1 MATVGKQRTKKRRQS
16 QGWGLALPQG
26 HLAKPSTALATVS
39 WGRGYRHPGCR
50 PLPCAPADLAA
61 GLILASTP
69 LHSGP
74 RSCHTDPAVRAA
86 HRHTGVSG
94 LSNSPVPSLCPAA
107 QLTQIQSRGS
117 WETIKQEATPAN
129 ATPSSRAQGWADLGR
144 DLVMPPACSRPG
156 QGVLL
161 LAASVGDLG
170 SSPSLCVQA
179 D

>member
-1 MATVGKQRTKKRRQS
+1 MATVGKQRTKKRRRS

-39 WGRGYRHPGCR
+39 WGRGYRHPGRR

-86 HRHTGVSG
+86 YRHTGVSG
-94 LSNSPVPSLCPAA
+94 LSPAQLSRPFPLPSSPINSDPVQGLLGDNQAGSYPRERHPQQQDPGLGRPRQGPGHAPSLQQAW
-107 QLTQIQSRGS
+107 TRG
-117 WETIKQEATPAN
+117 
-129 ATPSSRAQGWADLGR
+129 
-144 DLVMPPACSRPG
+144 PPA
-156 QGVLL
+156 
-161 LAASVGDLG
+161 G
-170 SSPSLCVQA
+170 S
-179 D
+179 